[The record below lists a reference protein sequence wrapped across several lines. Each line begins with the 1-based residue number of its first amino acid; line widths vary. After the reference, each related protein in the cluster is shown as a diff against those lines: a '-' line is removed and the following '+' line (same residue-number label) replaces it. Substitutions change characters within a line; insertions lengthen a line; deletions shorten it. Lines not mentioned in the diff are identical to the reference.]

1 MIRSQRQSTSRPR
14 GLHTEL
20 DFSFNVWGVSFFL
33 ESDNP
38 LNLEPFVVTVQLN
51 QNLKLSDTVPCV
63 WLSFEIAKNT
73 NQTTIPRR
81 PCEYYPTVTCHCK
94 SLWEEQ
100 SWAGTA
106 KMTWAKTI
114 TENLCMH
121 IINYTLAFGGP
132 WMQGHIL
139 RISVLSAAYDGAACY
154 VRCHLSGMCCP
165 GRKILR
171 LHSSKTRCSYLS
183 AWW

>member
-100 SWAGTA
+100 SWAMVWA
-106 KMTWAKTI
+106 KMATDEGRPSFSLFFIGLVNSSSQIWI
-114 TENLCMH
+114 VS
-121 IINYTLAFGGP
+121 LAFYQMHRHYKHVE
-132 WMQGHIL
+132 W
-139 RISVLSAAYDGAACY
+139 V
-154 VRCHLSGMCCP
+154 
-165 GRKILR
+165 
-171 LHSSKTRCSYLS
+171 CSEG
-183 AWW
+183 

>member
-100 SWAGTA
+100 SWAGTT

-114 TENLCMH
+114 TENLCMR
-121 IINYTLAFGGP
+121 IINYMCIHIFVHTYLALPPPIGRMVRPPPVARTRWGGRHASL
-132 WMQGHIL
+132 GLCGAGVGLKFYLHFFEIL
-139 RISVLSAAYDGAACY
+139 
-154 VRCHLSGMCCP
+154 
-165 GRKILR
+165 
-171 LHSSKTRCSYLS
+171 YLCI
-183 AWW
+183 